1 MKYKSGSNI
10 GYVRGDAVG
19 DAYGGMAL
27 FQMKTASLVLASVLV
42 LVLAPLMVVI
52 PQAYATG
59 QYDDGYTTAKLD
71 FLHHKSYNDSCHM
84 DCTQY
89 KLGYSEAWNTLN
101 GWLGNR

>member
-27 FQMKTASLVLASVLV
+27 FQMKTASLLLASVLV

-59 QYDDGYTTAKLD
+59 QYDDGYTTAKFD